1 MSVKENYLI
10 GVEQLDAQHRALFSA
25 ISRLK
30 SILLEE
36 DFERNKRVCKEL
48 VRFLEDHVTRH
59 FSDEEAYM
67 RKIGYSH
74 YARHKELHDA
84 MVQMVAAMKAEM
96 VASDYSPRSIK
107 HLVGTLLPALI
118 YHTESVDR
126 FIGKEDPPVDTAN
139 NAALAMQKAVI
150 SVVNELFG
158 QSAELSLET
167 MGPDTLPEGNRTY
180 TLIDCRT
187 PQGGRFRIMTAVD
200 ESAAVWAMNELFCAQ
215 LNAEDERVR
224 SALEEL
230 NRLITIHFVRNYADG
245 VFAQVEKNLVLTRE
259 QFWELWPAYAPL
271 CSLIFEDTHGNYA
284 VSAWKL

>member
-48 VRFLEDHVTRH
+48 VRFLENHVTRH

-84 MVQMVAAMKAEM
+84 MVQMVAAMKVEM

-126 FIGKEDPPVDTAN
+126 FIGKEDPPSETAN
-139 NAALAMQKAVI
+139 NAALAMQKTVI

-158 QSAELSLET
+158 QSAELSLEA
-167 MGPDTLPEGNRTY
+167 MSPDTLPDGDRTY
-180 TLIDCRT
+180 TLIDCRI
-187 PQGGRFRIMTAVD
+187 PQGERFRIMTAVD
-200 ESAAVWAMNELFCAQ
+200 ESAAVWAMNGLFCAQ
-215 LNAEDERVR
+215 LEPEDELVR

-230 NRLITIHFVRNYADG
+230 NRLITIHFIRNYADG
-245 VFAQVEKNLVLTRE
+245 LFAQVEKNIVLTRE
-259 QFWELWPAYAPL
+259 QFLALRPTYEPL
-271 CSLIFEDTHGNYA
+271 CSLIFEDTHGTYA